1 MKLNM
6 KFFNLFRTIYV
17 KGSCSFFSFPPLF
30 FICDS
35 LFLFLYIF
43 FRGREIYTGEVSS
56 VLAGSPFHLQGG
68 SHLVPQK
75 TGTYA
80 TWVTFAPQIAEN
92 EDGSASSLK

>member
-1 MKLNM
+1 MRFLV
-6 KFFNLFRTIYV
+6 FV
-17 KGSCSFFSFPPLF
+17 
-30 FICDS
+30 FI
-35 LFLFLYIF
+35 YIF

>member
-1 MKLNM
+1 MKLNV

-17 KGSCSFFSFPPLF
+17 KGSCSFFSFSSF
-30 FICDS
+30 FY
-35 LFLFLYIF
+35 LRFLVFVFIYIF